1 MHNIKIAFLQI
12 VILVLGSTTL
22 TLSQNMIDRSKLYS
36 DYALSK
42 NRREYINDLNKK
54 ITTIF
59 GKELNSASES
69 EWRSLFRE
77 AGLIF
82 YRNDDIYRAVQ
93 KSVFYSL
100 SASIKFNRSLVE
112 TILILYPN
120 DFQEFVGR
128 IQHTTSDPTLYAYAV
143 HYKLRQNDSLNVRE
157 NISAELK
164 KRFPDWEKF
173 SQLKFLNY
181 YLLNSEI
188 QTPNLKRLFTHTFM
202 KGKTIIYSLQR
213 KNRLFPGLTIIK
225 KPDGTFVKGKNDS
238 IFHIKQLAVSVSG
251 LPGYLSQGNTPQ
263 GIFSIVGFYVSPTP
277 SIGPTANVIT
287 RIPFEVSTDLFY
299 HGLVKNKKW
308 ELENYKSLLPKS
320 WKDYLPIF
328 ESFYAGK
335 TGRRKIVMH
344 GSVDDLTFYKDEPYY
359 PLTPSKGC
367 LTAKEIWSE
376 ETGRNVESDQTKLMN
391 AFFSTGNLKGF
402 LVVVDID
409 NKESDVTIDE
419 ILHLLKK

>member
-1 MHNIKIAFLQI
+1 MHNIKKIFSHI
-12 VILVLGSTTL
+12 VIIVIVTT
-22 TLSQNMIDRSKLYS
+22 TTVLSQNMIDRSKLYS
-36 DYALSK
+36 DYALTE
-42 NRREYINDLNKK
+42 NRKEYINDLNKK
-54 ITTIF
+54 IKNAF

-77 AGLIF
+77 VGLIY
-82 YRNDDIYRAVQ
+82 YRNDDVYQAV
-93 KSVFYSL
+93 KKAVYYSP

-120 DFQEFVGR
+120 DFQEFINN
-128 IQHTTSDPTLYAYAV
+128 IQGTTNDPTLFAYTV
-143 HYKLRQNDSLNVRE
+143 HYKLQQNDRLSVRV
-157 NISAELK
+157 NFSTELK
-164 KRFPDWEKF
+164 KRFPNWENF

-181 YLLNSEI
+181 YLINSETK
-188 QTPNLKRLFTHTFM
+188 TPNLKKLFTHPFI

-213 KNRLFPGLTIIK
+213 KNRSFTGLTIIK

-238 IFHIKQLAVSVSG
+238 IFYIKQLALSVSG

-277 SIGPTANVIT
+277 SIGPTASVIT
-287 RIPFEVSTDLFY
+287 RIPYEVSTELFY
-299 HGLVKNKKW
+299 HGLVKNTKW
-308 ELENYKSLLPKS
+308 EMEDYKNLWPNG
-320 WKDYLPIF
+320 WQDYLPIF

-367 LTAKEIWSE
+367 LTTKEIWSE
-376 ETGRNVESDQTKLMN
+376 ATGKNIESDQTKLMN
-391 AFFSTGNLKGF
+391 AFFSTGELEGF
-402 LVVVDID
+402 LVVIDID
-409 NKESDVTIDE
+409 DKESDVAIEE
-419 ILHLLKK
+419 ILPSLK

>member
-1 MHNIKIAFLQI
+1 MRNIEKIFLLI
-12 VILVLGSTTL
+12 VIMVVGKATL

-36 DYALSK
+36 DYALSE
-42 NRREYINDLNKK
+42 NRKEYINDLNKK
-54 ITTIF
+54 IKNIF
-59 GKELNSASES
+59 AKEINSASEN

-77 AGLIF
+77 VGLIF
-82 YRNDDIYRAVQ
+82 YRNDDVYRAIK
-93 KSVFYSL
+93 KSVSYSS

-112 TILILYPN
+112 TILVLYPS
-120 DFQEFVGR
+120 EFHEFIDH
-128 IQHTTSDPTLYAYAV
+128 IQSTTNDPTLFGYTV
-143 HYKLRQNDSLNVRE
+143 HYKLRENDSLNIRE
-157 NISAELK
+157 NISVELE
-164 KRFPDWEKF
+164 KRFPDWENI

-181 YLLNSEI
+181 YLLNSKI
-188 QTPNLKRLFTHTFM
+188 KTPSLRELFDHPFM

-225 KPDGTFVKGKNDS
+225 KPDGTFVKGENDS
-238 IFHIKQLAVSVSG
+238 IFYIKQLAVSVSG

-287 RIPFEVSTDLFY
+287 RIPFEVSTELFY
-299 HGLVKNKKW
+299 HGFVKNKKW
-308 ELENYKSLLPKS
+308 ELDNYKNLLPKS

-328 ESFYAGK
+328 ESFYSGK

-344 GSVDDLTFYKDEPYY
+344 GSVDDLAFYKDEPYY

-367 LTAKEIWSE
+367 LTTKEIWSE
-376 ETGRNVESDQTKLMN
+376 ETGRNIESDQTKLMN

-419 ILHLLKK
+419 ILHLLK

>member
-1 MHNIKIAFLQI
+1 MLNIKNIFLLI
-12 VILVLGSTTL
+12 VILVIGITNFTH
-22 TLSQNMIDRSKLYS
+22 SQNMIDRSKLYS
-36 DYALSK
+36 DYALSE
-42 NRREYINDLNKK
+42 NRKEYIDDLNKK
-54 ITTIF
+54 IKNVF
-59 GKELNSASES
+59 DKRLNSANES

-77 AGLIF
+77 VGLI
-82 YRNDDIYRAVQ
+82 YYKNDDVYQAIAKAV
-93 KSVFYSL
+93 SYSS
-100 SASIKFNRSLVE
+100 SASNKFNRSLVE

-120 DFQEFVGR
+120 NFQEFIDN
-128 IQHTTSDPTLYAYAV
+128 IQRTTNDPTLFAYAV

-157 NISAELK
+157 NTSAELK
-164 KRFPDWEKF
+164 KKFPDWENF
-173 SQLKFLNY
+173 PQLKFLNY
-181 YLLNSEI
+181 YLLNSETR
-188 QTPNLKRLFTHTFM
+188 TPNLKELFAHPFM

-225 KPDGTFVKGKNDS
+225 KPDGTFVKEENDS
-238 IFHIKQLAVSVSG
+238 IFCVKQLAVSVSG

-263 GIFSIVGFYVSPTP
+263 GIFSIIGFYVSPTP
-277 SIGPTANVIT
+277 SIGPTASVIT
-287 RIPFEVSTDLFY
+287 RIPFEVSTELFY

-308 ELENYKSLLPKS
+308 KLDDYKNLLPKS

-367 LTAKEIWSE
+367 LTTKEIWSE
-376 ETGRNVESDQTKLMN
+376 ETGRNIESDQTKLMN
-391 AFFSTGNLKGF
+391 AFFSTGKLKGF

-409 NKESDVTIDE
+409 DKESDVTIDE
-419 ILHLLKK
+419 IIHLLKK

>member
-1 MHNIKIAFLQI
+1 MLNIKKIFLPI
-12 VILVLGSTTL
+12 TILIIGTTTL

-42 NRREYINDLNKK
+42 NRKEYINDLNKK
-54 ITTIF
+54 IKNVF
-59 GKELNSASES
+59 ARELNSASEN

-77 AGLIF
+77 VGLIF
-82 YRNDDIYRAVQ
+82 YRNDEVYKAIQ
-93 KSVFYSL
+93 KSVSYGS

-120 DFQEFVGR
+120 NFQEFIDS
-128 IQHTTSDPTLYAYAV
+128 IQSTTNDPTLFAYV
-143 HYKLRQNDSLNVRE
+143 VNYKLRRNDSLHIRE

-164 KRFPDWEKF
+164 KRFPYWEKF
-173 SQLKFLNY
+173 SQLKYLNY
-181 YLLNSEI
+181 YLLKSETR
-188 QTPNLKRLFTHTFM
+188 TPNLKDLFAHPFM

-213 KNRLFPGLTIIK
+213 KNRLHTGLTIIK

-238 IFHIKQLAVSVSG
+238 ILYIKQLAVSVSG

-277 SIGPTANVIT
+277 SIGPTASVIT

-308 ELENYKSLLPKS
+308 ELENYKNLLPLS

-344 GSVDDLTFYKDEPYY
+344 GSVDDLAFYKDEPYY

-367 LTAKEIWSE
+367 LTTKETWSE
-376 ETGRNVESDQTKLMN
+376 KTGRNIKSDQTKLMN
-391 AFFSTGNLKGF
+391 AFFSTGKLKGF

-409 NKESDVTIDE
+409 DKESEVTIDE
-419 ILHLLKK
+419 ILHLLK